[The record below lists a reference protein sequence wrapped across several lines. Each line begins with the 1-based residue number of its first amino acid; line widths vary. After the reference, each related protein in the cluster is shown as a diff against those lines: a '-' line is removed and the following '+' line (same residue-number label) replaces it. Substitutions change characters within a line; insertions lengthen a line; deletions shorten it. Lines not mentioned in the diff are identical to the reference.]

1 MCDVVV
7 DVVVKFGGS
16 LERRA
21 DFPNIC
27 KGIGRSFQDKK
38 AVIIPGGGRFADIVR
53 ASDERWGL
61 DASTSHLMALLAM
74 DQFGCLLAEKIPGAV
89 AVRTVKDIVRARAEG
104 LLPVFLPSA
113 WLRRQKSVPE
123 SWDLT
128 SDSISCVFA
137 IRMKASSLVL
147 LKDRLPGEGRPEGMH
162 QGISA
167 QEASRN
173 GWVDPLFASYLSSW
187 RGKAWLCD
195 GTQQPDGE
203 KQISCERSRCLRLR

>member
-1 MCDVVV
+1 MRMCDVVV
-7 DVVVKFGGS
+7 DIVVKFGGS

-21 DFPNIC
+21 DFPKIC

-53 ASDERWGL
+53 ASDKRWRL

-74 DQFGCLLAEKIPGAV
+74 DQFGCLLAEKIPGAI
-89 AVRTVKDIVRARAEG
+89 AVRTVKDIVRARFEG

-113 WLRRQKSVPE
+113 WLRCQNVPE
-123 SWDLT
+123 SWNLT
-128 SDSISCVFA
+128 SDSIACVFA
-137 IRMKASSLVL
+137 IRMKASRLVL
-147 LKDRLPGEGRPEGMH
+147 LKDRLPRGMH

-173 GWVDPLFASYLSSW
+173 GWVDPLFSRYLSSW

-195 GTQQPDGE
+195 GTQQPDVE
-203 KQISCERSRCLRLR
+203 KQISCESSRCLRLR